1 MSAQEQRRLAA
12 AGVADAAPAASWGA
26 LRQPRYA
33 LPALVIILC
42 ILSPAFGAFVTATV
56 LPSAVKEIG
65 GLAFYAWASTAY
77 AVASILG
84 SAGSLVVVRRV
95 GTSNAV
101 LVAAA
106 VMVTGTI
113 ACALAPSMAILVAGR
128 TLQGLGSGMMVAAV
142 HGLVREV
149 FPEALWPRMLA
160 TISIAWGIAAMSGP
174 AIGGLFAGL
183 GIWRGAFWIMAPLAL
198 AGPALSRWILSGA
211 ARTPQSGAR
220 VPFGRLGLLC
230 LGVLAVASV
239 ANVTSIAARLGLLAA
254 AGGAIALMLRLDGRA
269 RHRLFPAEMLSLR
282 RRVGMGF
289 WMIFFVA
296 MSTTPGSVYLALL
309 LQALHGIS
317 PASAGYFY
325 AVQSLAWTGA
335 AIVSSRLGG
344 AHVRAALILGPL
356 LIAMGFGGMV
366 LTIESGPIG
375 AIVVAA
381 ILIGAGVG
389 TCWAHV
395 GSIVL
400 GSGRHDEGAATASLI
415 PTTQTFAVSLG
426 AALCGIIANAAGLSK
441 GATASAAAIAAGWL
455 FGVLLLAPAGALAIA
470 SRLVLSGDR
479 RERRA

>member
-1 MSAQEQRRLAA
+1 MSAREQRRVVAA
-12 AGVADAAPAASWGA
+12 AIADAAPASWSA
-26 LRQPRYA
+26 LREPRFA
-33 LPALVIILC
+33 LPALVVILC
-42 ILSPAFGAFVTATV
+42 ILSPAFGAFVTATI
-56 LPSAVKEIG
+56 LPSAMAEIG

-84 SAGSLVVVRRV
+84 SAGSPVVVRRV
-95 GTSNAV
+95 GTSTAV

-106 VMVTGTI
+106 VMVAGTI
-113 ACALAPSMAILVAGR
+113 DCALAPTMAMLVAGR
-128 TLQGLGSGMMVAAV
+128 TLQGLGGGMMIAAV

-174 AIGGLFAGL
+174 AIGGVFAGL
-183 GIWRGAFWIMAPLAL
+183 GMWRGAFWIMAPLAL
-198 AGPALSRWILSGA
+198 IGPALSRGIL
-211 ARTPQSGAR
+211 ARASPGSRRGSP
-220 VPFGRLGLLC
+220 VPFGRLALLC
-230 LGVLAVASV
+230 AGVLAVASM
-239 ANVTSIAARLGLLAA
+239 ANVASIAARFALLAI

-269 RHRLFPAEMLSLR
+269 RHRLFPAEMLSFR
-282 RRVGMGF
+282 HRVGMGF

-309 LQALHGIS
+309 LQVLHGIS

-325 AVQSLAWTGA
+325 AAQSLAWTGA
-335 AIVSSRLGG
+335 AIVSARLGG

-356 LIAMGFGGMV
+356 MIAIGFGGMF
-366 LTIESGPIG
+366 LIAASGPIA
-375 AIVVAA
+375 AIVVAT

-426 AALCGIIANAAGLSK
+426 AALCGIIANAAGLSR
-441 GATASAAAIAAGWL
+441 GATPPAAAVAAAWL
-455 FGVLLLAPAGALAIA
+455 FGVLLIAPVGALSIA
-470 SRLVLSGDR
+470 SRLALNGDR

>member
-1 MSAQEQRRLAA
+1 MSGRAQRRLAA
-12 AGVADAAPAASWGA
+12 AGIADAAPASWSA
-26 LRQPRYA
+26 LREPHYA
-33 LPALVIILC
+33 LPALVVILC

-56 LPSAVKEIG
+56 LPSAVAEIG

-95 GTSNAV
+95 GTSTAV
-101 LVAAA
+101 VAAA
-106 VMVTGTI
+106 VVMVAGTVD
-113 ACALAPSMAILVAGR
+113 CALAPSMAVLVAGR
-128 TLQGLGSGMMVAAV
+128 TLQGLGGGMMVAAV

-149 FPEALWPRMLA
+149 FPEGLWPRMLA

-174 AIGGLFAGL
+174 AIGGVFAGL
-183 GIWRGAFWIMAPLAL
+183 GMWRGAFWIMAPLAL

-211 ARTPQSGAR
+211 SHTSPGGTR
-220 VPFGRLGLLC
+220 VPLGRLALLC
-230 LGVLAVASV
+230 AGVLAVASV
-239 ANVTSIAARLGLLAA
+239 ANVASIAARLALLAA
-254 AGGAIALMLRLDGRA
+254 AGGAIALMLRLDRGA

-309 LQALHGIS
+309 LQTLHGIS

-335 AIVSSRLGG
+335 AIVSARLSG
-344 AHVRAALILGPL
+344 ARVRAALVLGPL
-356 LIAMGFGGMV
+356 MIALGFGGMF
-366 LTIESGPIG
+366 LTAASGPIS
-375 AIVVAA
+375 AIVAAA

-426 AALCGIIANAAGLSK
+426 AALCGIIANAAGLSRS
-441 GATASAAAIAAGWL
+441 ATASTAAVAAAWL
-455 FGVLLLAPAGALAIA
+455 FGVLLLAPLCALSIA
-470 SRLVLSGDR
+470 SRLALSGDG
-479 RERRA
+479 RERRAQ